1 MLQSKPAVYLHRDD
15 HHNNLLHLREEVVV
29 MVRKVLLIKIIV
41 ESILM
46 LPSERTELIVEMDLV
61 MVPYYLP
68 FVDLV
73 QVVDIIDREHSVV
86 EILFSRN
93 RVIGEGIVPTVTIV
107 WPVTASVQDRAI
119 LV

>member
-1 MLQSKPAVYLHRDD
+1 
-15 HHNNLLHLREEVVV
+15 
-29 MVRKVLLIKIIV
+29 MVRKLLLVKIIV

-73 QVVDIIDREHSVV
+73 QVLDIIDHEHSVV
-86 EILFSRN
+86 EILFSSRN
-93 RVIGEGIVPTVTIV
+93 RVIDEGIVPTVTIV
-107 WPVTASVQDRAI
+107 WLVTASVQDRAI